1 MAKSYGGKY
10 SPGATPVP
18 GRSGPEGALRPVVD
32 PVGARANLM
41 WVAPT
46 ILLFTSL
53 GAGAVGLA
61 TGLAGA
67 AAMALGA
74 WLLRGGL
81 RAEAAFRARAV
92 ARRPALPRKILA
104 AALTGLGVALAAASG
119 DGGVV
124 GPVIYGL
131 VALVAHLAAFGLD
144 PLQDK
149 RLAGIDSFQQDRV
162 ARVVEEAEAHLAA
175 MTARI
180 ADLDDRPLLTRVSAF
195 QTTARTMIRT
205 VEEDPRD
212 LTSARK
218 FLGVYLQGAADASA
232 KYADLTRRAPS
243 AEARAAYVALLD
255 DLDRNFSART
265 ARLLADDRSDMDIEI
280 KVLRDRLARE
290 GITGR
295 QD

>member
-1 MAKSYGGKY
+1 MAKPYGGKF
-10 SPGATPVP
+10 SPGAVDARTP
-18 GRSGPEGALRPVVD
+18 RPVVD

-41 WVAPT
+41 WLPPA

-67 AAMALGA
+67 AAMGLGA

-81 RAEAAFRARAV
+81 RAEAAWRARTV
-92 ARRPALPRKILA
+92 ARRPAAPRKILA
-104 AALTGLGVALAAASG
+104 ALLTGIGVALATLSG
-119 DGGVV
+119 GTEAFGAIIYGVV
-124 GPVIYGL
+124 AV
-131 VALVAHLAAFGLD
+131 VAHLAAFGLD
-144 PLQDK
+144 PLRDK
-149 RLAGIDSFQQDRV
+149 RLAGVDPFQQDRV
-162 ARVVEEAEAHLAA
+162 ARVVAEAEAHLAA
-175 MTARI
+175 MTTTVA
-180 ADLDDRPLLTRVSAF
+180 ALDDRPLLVRVGAF
-195 QTTARTMIRT
+195 QTTARTMIRN

-218 FLGVYLQGAADASA
+218 FLGVYLQGAADATA
-232 KYADLTRRAPS
+232 KYADLTRRGADP
-243 AEARAAYVALLD
+243 AARADYIALLD
-255 DLDRNFSART
+255 DLDRNFAART

-290 GITGR
+290 GIADR